1 MTVYIK
7 LLIRIYRTG
16 TQRCGF
22 LLLDEELV
30 AVSRQSFVL
39 SSCDDTGLLI
49 MYYVIHSL
57 EPKATTTMYYAL
69 SPWLYIFLI
78 SVDI

>member
-30 AVSRQSFVL
+30 ALSRQSFGL

-49 MYYVIHSL
+49 MYFVIHSL
-57 EPKATTTMYYAL
+57 EPKATMYYTL
-69 SPWLYIFLI
+69 SLWLYIFLI
-78 SVDI
+78 SVDV